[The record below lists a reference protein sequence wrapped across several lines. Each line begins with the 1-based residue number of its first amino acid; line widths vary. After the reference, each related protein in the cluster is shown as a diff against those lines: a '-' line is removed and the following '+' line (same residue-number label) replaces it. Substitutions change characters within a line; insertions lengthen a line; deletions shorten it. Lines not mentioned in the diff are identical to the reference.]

1 MKGEAGVPN
10 FVEQRRGLAAPVR
23 PQGGREESVPRWF
36 CTSLLDHRW
45 RRPMLFMAPPCE
57 SEEHHE
63 GQAQRH
69 ALPRFDEVAVMPV
82 TFLQLLL
89 ALSRKMVQ
97 TSDDRARRARSSPSC
112 VPELASVA
120 VGQETESPRQE
131 VPSHLLQANLYSL
144 SVFPFVSWAS

>member
-1 MKGEAGVPN
+1 
-10 FVEQRRGLAAPVR
+10 
-23 PQGGREESVPRWF
+23 
-36 CTSLLDHRW
+36 
-45 RRPMLFMAPPCE
+45 MLFMAPPCE
-57 SEEHHE
+57 SEGHLE

-97 TSDDRARRARSSPSC
+97 TSDDRARRARPSRSC

-120 VGQETESPRQE
+120 VGQETDSPRQE
-131 VPSHLLQANLYSL
+131 VPSHLLQRQLVLAVSL
-144 SVFPFVSWAS
+144 PSRLLGELTVVGVETATPAADPGLLRP